1 MRDNFSGGSKKVAL
15 LHNRQTMLRRE
26 IRNMNN
32 GTAAVINSTAINRF
46 WLRLVRFNSQII
58 GYTSANGLQWTQT
71 MVAPVSMGSCVHIGL
86 VVYGSS
92 PGSDVTATFSNV
104 LIVGNSSIFNLQAP
118 NTDND
123 IDLNS
128 LDLESILFP
137 NPAMDITYLDLSN
150 LEGQEAEIVLLDL
163 MGKQVMQQKIETIS
177 GSTYPL
183 DVSALPNGVYT
194 LILSSGN
201 QPPQSLRL
209 LIQH

>member
-1 MRDNFSGGSKKVAL
+1 MRETLSGGSKKVTL

-26 IRNMNN
+26 IRNTTN
-32 GTAAVINSTAINRF
+32 GTGTVINSVAFNRF
-46 WLRLVRFNSQII
+46 WLRLVRFNNQIV
-58 GYTSANGLQWTQT
+58 GYTSANGIQWTQS
-71 MVAPVSMGSCVHIGL
+71 MVSSVSMGSCIQVGM

-104 LIVGNSSIFNLQAP
+104 LIVGNSMLNLQVN
-118 NTDND
+118 NTDSSP
-123 IDLNS
+123 DLNS
-128 LDLESILFP
+128 LDLESMLFP
-137 NPAMDITYLDLSN
+137 NPAVDITYLDLSN

-163 MGKQVMQQKIETIS
+163 MGRPVMQQKIDTIT